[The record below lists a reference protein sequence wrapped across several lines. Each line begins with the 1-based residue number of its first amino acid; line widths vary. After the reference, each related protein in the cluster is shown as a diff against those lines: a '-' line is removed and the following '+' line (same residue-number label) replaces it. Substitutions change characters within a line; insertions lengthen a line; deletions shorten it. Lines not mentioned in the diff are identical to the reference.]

1 MKKRPN
7 GADKLSEAIRELH
20 GCESL
25 WLRSVP
31 IVERQEGKIVWEGT
45 VEVFWLHDHPTAR
58 LCYAWSQAIEGSMR
72 SGNVVLLHQPPV
84 DSPQAAVRA
93 AIAQE
98 GGKPETP

>member
-31 IVERQEGKIVWEGT
+31 VVERQEGKIVWEGT

-58 LCYAWSQAIEGSMR
+58 LYYAWSHVIEGSMR
-72 SGNVVLLHQPPV
+72 SRSVVFLHQPPV
-84 DSPQAAVRA
+84 DSSEAVVRA

-98 GGKPETP
+98 CRKPETP